1 MTEHA
6 GTVLSGHPASP
17 GVAVGPA
24 LRMVAPPRLSADVPE
39 MLDQTVE
46 IDRVREALDAV
57 GEQLESRA
65 EQAVGQAAE
74 VLEAQALMARD
85 PGLVESAIDA
95 VRDGQPAPWAVA
107 TAISGFQR
115 TLAQAGGYFAER
127 VGDLDD
133 LANRAIAWLL
143 GEPMPGLPE
152 SDQPYVLVAVDLA
165 PADTVALESAYV
177 AAIVTERGGPTSH
190 TAILAKAAGLPA
202 VVNCPGA
209 SAIVEGDLVIVDA
222 HVGEVVVGP
231 TEDQVQQAID
241 AEVRRTAAYA
251 ELSGPGRTA
260 DDHHVSLLLNLGTES
275 GIAAAAQVDAE
286 GVGLFRTEFLFLD
299 RAGAPDAQ
307 EQERIYRALFREF
320 AGRTVTVR
328 TLDAGSDKPLAFV
341 PQAEEPNPALGVR
354 GYRTRTAFPELLD
367 TQLAAIARAAKG
379 SGADVRVMAPMIST
393 PAEAEEFTGLV
404 RSHDLPV
411 AGVMIEVP
419 AAALRAQRLLAGVD
433 FVSIGTNDLSQ
444 YTYAADRGLA
454 GLADLLDPWQPA
466 LLELVGATARAGKW
480 LGKPVGVCGEAASDP
495 LLAPVL
501 VGLGVTSLSMSP
513 PAVAAVRAA
522 LHQHTLASCES
533 LAERVLTADS
543 PKQARELATAWRQV

>member
-1 MTEHA
+1 MTDHA
-6 GTVLSGHPASP
+6 GTVLSGYPASP
-17 GVAVGPA
+17 GIAVGPA
-24 LRMVAPPRLSADVPE
+24 LRMIAPPRLPMDVPE
-39 MLDQTVE
+39 VLDEAVE
-46 IDRVREALDAV
+46 INRLCEALEEVA
-57 GEQLESRA
+57 EQFEARA
-65 EQAVGQAAE
+65 ERASGQAAK
-74 VLEAQALMARD
+74 VLEAQSLMARD
-85 PGLVESAIDA
+85 PGLTESAVDA
-95 VRDGQPAPWAVA
+95 VCAGKPAPWALA
-107 TAISGFQR
+107 TAIRAFQHA
-115 TLAQAGGYFAER
+115 LSQAGGYFADR

-133 LANRAIAWLL
+133 LANRTIAWLL

-165 PADTVALESAYV
+165 PADTVALESAFV

-202 VVNCPGA
+202 VVNCPAA
-209 SAIVEGDLVIVDA
+209 STIAEGDLVIVDA
-222 HVGEVVVGP
+222 HVGQIVVGP
-231 TEDQVQQAID
+231 SEEQVRQAIA
-241 AEVRRTAAYA
+241 AEVRRTASYG
-251 ELSGPGRTA
+251 EISGPGKTA

-275 GIAAAAQVDAE
+275 GIEAAAQIDAE

-299 RAGAPDAQ
+299 RTSAPDQQ
-307 EQERIYRALFREF
+307 EQQRIYRTLFREF

-354 GYRTRTAFPELLD
+354 GFRTRTAFPELLD
-367 TQLAAIARAAKG
+367 TQLAAIAQAAK
-379 SGADVRVMAPMIST
+379 SSDADVRVMAPMIST
-393 PAEAEEFTGLV
+393 SAEAEEFADLV

-466 LLELVGATARAGKW
+466 LLELVGATARAGKL

-495 LLAPVL
+495 LLVPVL

-513 PAVAAVRAA
+513 PAVTAARAA
-522 LHQHTLASCES
+522 LRQHTLASCES
-533 LAERVLTADS
+533 LAERVLTADG
-543 PKQARELATAWRQV
+543 PKQARDLAKAWRQV